1 MAKRKP
7 RVVWVWIDPLGDIWH
22 YDGRP
27 DCESKKPI
35 VMHLSPSDSGRY
47 VPFVEVLPKKR
58 KAVQRGKK

>member
-7 RVVWVWIDPLGDIWH
+7 RVVWVWIDERNKIWH

-27 DCESKKPI
+27 DCESKKPCAAW
-35 VMHLSPSDSGRY
+35 MARSDCGRY

-58 KAVQRGKK
+58 KVKRGKK